1 MIKAMKKLFLLLSLF
16 CVTAIMN
23 AQNKDVTK
31 FLGIPV
37 DGTKYEMITKLK
49 AKGFRPSTYDR
60 DVLQGEF
67 NGRDVNLHIVTNN
80 RKVYRIMVA
89 DNNPTSEANI
99 RIQFNK
105 LCRQFK
111 NNEKYISLAEGD
123 QTIPEDEDISYN
135 MNVGKKRYQASF
147 YQKIGEVDS
156 VSMMNEV
163 TQRILS
169 NYTPEQLSNLSEEE
183 KAEVSRKAVMWMLE
197 LFTKKSVWFIISE
210 FQGEYYITMYYDNEY
225 NMANGEDL

>member
-1 MIKAMKKLFLLLSLF
+1 MKKLFLLLSLF
-16 CVTAIMN
+16 CVTAIVN

-49 AKGFRPSTYDR
+49 AKGFRSSSFDR
-60 DVLQGEF
+60 EILQGEF

-111 NNEKYISLAEGD
+111 NNEKYVSLAEDD

-135 MNVGKKRYQASF
+135 INVKNKRYQATF
-147 YQKIGEVDS
+147 YQKVEDLDS
-156 VSMMNEV
+156 ASVVNEV
-163 TQRILS
+163 SELILS
-169 NYTPEQLSNLSEEE
+169 KYTPEQLSNLSEDE
-183 KAEVSRKAVMWMLE
+183 KVKVSREALMRVLE
-197 LFTKKSVWFIISE
+197 IFTKKSVWFIISE